1 MKTKLCGIVLA
12 LAGLTSSFGCATQTT
27 EEVVAEAEALTLA
40 EVELES
46 GSVYEFFS
54 LGEGDLAV
62 LTRHPSIAI
71 AREAPSRASDER
83 LVDFYTRL
91 TGQDA
96 PTALAV
102 AEARAIELGAELASA
117 DLDLEGDVAGLDG
130 AAPTD
135 AVTRVDGDV
144 GSASQALTWS
154 EFEDTYCRSGAD
166 YLFCFPS
173 TGNAWCEKRGL
184 TMEGAVH
191 AKGGGVTIRLRYK
204 TITGWHTYK
213 QLWVPKGEVNSIANA
228 YFLARRWRRFEVLNN
243 DVDQDYLYFSCRGT
257 N

>member
-91 TGQDA
+91 NTRFPDYVDAADALYMAAFLQQGLGDHLAEVDVVDDELHRDGQ
-96 PTALAV
+96 
-102 AEARAIELGAELASA
+102 AELLRLEQR
-117 DLDLEGDVAGLDG
+117 DLGPGVELALDAAGG
-130 AAPTD
+130 AP
-135 AVTRVDGDV
+135 
-144 GSASQALTWS
+144 Q
-154 EFEDTYCRSGAD
+154 
-166 YLFCFPS
+166 
-173 TGNAWCEKRGL
+173 
-184 TMEGAVH
+184 
-191 AKGGGVTIRLRYK
+191 LR
-204 TITGWHTYK
+204 
-213 QLWVPKGEVNSIANA
+213 P
-228 YFLARRWRRFEVLNN
+228 
-243 DVDQDYLYFSCRGT
+243 GT
-257 N
+257 NRSRQRQRSKLSG